1 MGTLRAQAAS
11 RRAAS
16 VSAPNRQGFTL
27 IELLV
32 ALAVFSLAA
41 LALLNLAGENT
52 RSAARV
58 ETRTLGGVV
67 AENLAVEAMIA
78 PQMAEGEASG
88 RTRLAGRDWRWKR
101 TVAATDDPDLLRI
114 EIRVLTEEGQAADRT
129 LFRSR
134 VR

>member
-1 MGTLRAQAAS
+1 MPRAQAAS

-16 VSAPNRQGFTL
+16 GSAPQKEGFTL

-41 LALLNLAGENT
+41 MALLNLSGENT

-58 ETRTLGGVV
+58 ETRTLGGIV

-78 PQMAEGEASG
+78 PTAAEGTVSG
-88 RTRLAGRDWRWKR
+88 STDLAGRPWRWTR
-101 TVAATDDPDLLRI
+101 TTAATDDPDLLRI
-114 EIRVLTEEGQAADRT
+114 DIRVRDPEAQAAQRT

-134 VR
+134 SR

>member
-1 MGTLRAQAAS
+1 MADRS
-11 RRAAS
+11 
-16 VSAPNRQGFTL
+16 GFTL

-41 LALLNLAGENT
+41 MALLNRSGENT

-78 PQMAEGEASG
+78 PSLPEGETSG
-88 RTRLAGRDWRWKR
+88 VVPLAGRPWRWTR
-101 TVAATDDPDLLRI
+101 TVTGTDDPELQRI
-114 EIRVLTEEGQAADRT
+114 DIRVVTDEGQAADRT
-129 LFRSR
+129 LFRAR
-134 VR
+134 LP